1 MKKVSIF
8 ILFFQLC
15 SVLCFSQITKS
26 YERLLSQYKD
36 LTTISISE
44 AQKLEKKAIFID
56 TREYKEFK
64 VSHIPNALFFGYN
77 KPNWIILNNIPKS
90 KTIIVYCS
98 IGARSQNIGLKL
110 KKRGYKNVMN
120 LYGGFFQWSN
130 EGLKMV
136 DIKNNKTNKIHGYSP
151 EWGKWISK
159 GNVTY
164 Q

>member
-1 MKKVSIF
+1 MY
-8 ILFFQLC
+8 

-26 YERLLSQYKD
+26 YENLLSQYKD
-36 LTTISISE
+36 LPTISISE
-44 AQKLEKKAIFID
+44 AKKLEKKAIFID
-56 TREYKEFK
+56 TREYQEFK

-98 IGARSQNIGLKL
+98 IGARSQNIGIKI
-110 KKRGYKNVMN
+110 KKRGYKNVKN

>member
-8 ILFFQLC
+8 ILTLQLC
-15 SVLCFSQITKS
+15 SILCFSQVSKS

-110 KKRGYKNVMN
+110 KKRGYKNVKN

-130 EGLKMV
+130 EGRKMV